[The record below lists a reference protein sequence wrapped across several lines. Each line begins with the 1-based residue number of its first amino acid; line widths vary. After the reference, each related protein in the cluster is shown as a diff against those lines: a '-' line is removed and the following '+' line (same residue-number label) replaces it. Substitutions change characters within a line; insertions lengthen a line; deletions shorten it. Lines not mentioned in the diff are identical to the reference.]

1 MGVGR
6 TDTMEGTSEEYSDS
20 EEYDGE
26 SSSYSDS
33 DVDGV
38 DEKEEEILR
47 EVRCPPPHT
56 HTHPPTSE
64 RRPGTMLTPV
74 LDPVVCAAPALR
86 WNTSLLTCC

>member
-6 TDTMEGTSEEYSDS
+6 TDTMEDTSEEYSDS

-38 DEKEEEILR
+38 DEHSDGSNFR
-47 EVRCPPPHT
+47 SARNNN
-56 HTHPPTSE
+56 
-64 RRPGTMLTPV
+64 
-74 LDPVVCAAPALR
+74 APARIDDSCRNGKLVPAQ
-86 WNTSLLTCC
+86 WWVS